1 MKHPQKI
8 AKEAIISF
16 LSMAFGSGFRYL
28 FVLILARWVGPTYLG
43 IYSLANAIMRFAE
56 VIGKAGLDNGV
67 IKYVSENFGKDLLN
81 KGKEIIFSAI
91 KMSLIL
97 SVCSSIILIII
108 SDWLA
113 HDFFAGGQLLKRV
126 LIYNACALPF
136 SVIMII
142 IASATQSFKLLKYKS
157 LVINIFVPLISLL
170 SMVIGLQISNEVAIS
185 IPILFSSIFGCV
197 LIAFFLTKI
206 VKKKISPFV
215 KINSVD
221 IIRSEFSVDLLK
233 FSYPL
238 MFVTIIGTAMHWMDI
253 YMLGFFYDNTT
264 VGMYHPPA
272 RTAGLIRMILI
283 AFMGIFSPIL
293 TELYSNND
301 RKGMVNVYHLVV
313 RWIMTLALPLF
324 LLIILFPKKVMFLF
338 GTEYQESYMIL
349 SILTTSVL
357 IQTFIGI
364 GGPTLTMTGY
374 PKINFINS
382 IFILFINFALN
393 IYLIPL
399 YHGTGAAIATLASMT
414 FLGLIRSIE
423 IWYILRLQP
432 LSLKLIKPFLAIF
445 VVLIVMIFIKPFI
458 MPFHTIISLIIAS
471 IIIGF
476 SFLLLLWLMGFDED
490 DKQVISAIKV
500 MFVKNK

>member
-16 LSMAFGSGFRYL
+16 LSMALGSGFRYL
-28 FVLILARWVGPTYLG
+28 FVLILARWVGPAYLG

-56 VIGKAGLDNGV
+56 VVGKAGMDNGV
-67 IKYVSENFGKDLLN
+67 IKYVSKNFGNNSLN
-81 KGKEIIFSAI
+81 KGKEIIISAI
-91 KMSLIL
+91 KMGFIL
-97 SVCSSIILIII
+97 SVSTSIILIFI
-108 SDWLA
+108 SDWVA
-113 HDFFAGGQLLKRV
+113 HDFFSGGELLKRV

-157 LVINIFVPLISLL
+157 IVINIFVPSISLL
-170 SMVIGLQISNEVAIS
+170 SMIIGLQISNEVAIS
-185 IPILFSSIFGCV
+185 IPILFSSISGCV
-197 LIAFFLTKI
+197 LIAFFLSKL
-206 VKKKISPFV
+206 VKKNISPFV
-215 KINSVD
+215 KINL
-221 IIRSEFSVDLLK
+221 IEIMRSEFSAELLK

-264 VGMYHPPA
+264 VGMYHPSA
-272 RTAGLIRMILI
+272 RTAGLMRMILI

-301 RKGMVNVYHLVV
+301 RISMVHVYHLVV

-338 GTEYQESYMIL
+338 GPQYQESHMIL

-357 IQTFIGI
+357 VQTFIGI
-364 GGPTLTMTGY
+364 GGPTLTMTGH
-374 PKINFINS
+374 PKINFFNS
-382 IFILFINFALN
+382 IFILLINFSIN

-399 YHGTGAAIATLASMT
+399 YKGVGAAIATLISMT
-414 FLGLIRSIE
+414 FLGVIRSIE
-423 IWYILRLQP
+423 IWYYLKLQP

-445 VVLIVMIFIKPFI
+445 VVMIVTISIKPLIV
-458 MPFHTIISLIIAS
+458 PFHTIISLIIAS
-471 IIIGF
+471 IIIGL
-476 SFLLLLWLMGFDED
+476 SFLVLLWLIGFDKD
-490 DKQVISAIKV
+490 DKQVISAIK
-500 MFVKNK
+500 MIFVKSK

>member
-399 YHGTGAAIATLASMT
+399 YQGTGAAIATLASMT

-445 VVLIVMIFIKPFI
+445 VVLIVMISIKPFI

-476 SFLLLLWLMGFDED
+476 SFLLLLWLIGFDED
-490 DKQVISAIKV
+490 DKQVISAIKM
-500 MFVKNK
+500 MFIKNQ

>member
-1 MKHPQKI
+1 
-8 AKEAIISF
+8 
-16 LSMAFGSGFRYL
+16 
-28 FVLILARWVGPTYLG
+28 
-43 IYSLANAIMRFAE
+43 
-56 VIGKAGLDNGV
+56 
-67 IKYVSENFGKDLLN
+67 
-81 KGKEIIFSAI
+81 
-91 KMSLIL
+91 
-97 SVCSSIILIII
+97 
-108 SDWLA
+108 
-113 HDFFAGGQLLKRV
+113 
-126 LIYNACALPF
+126 
-136 SVIMII
+136 
-142 IASATQSFKLLKYKS
+142 
-157 LVINIFVPLISLL
+157 
-170 SMVIGLQISNEVAIS
+170 
-185 IPILFSSIFGCV
+185 
-197 LIAFFLTKI
+197 
-206 VKKKISPFV
+206 
-215 KINSVD
+215 
-221 IIRSEFSVDLLK
+221 
-233 FSYPL
+233 
-238 MFVTIIGTAMHWMDI
+238 MDI
-253 YMLGFFYDNTT
+253 YMLGFFFDNTT
-264 VGMYHPPA
+264 VVGKYHPPA
-272 RTAGLIRMILI
+272 RTAGLVRMILI

-301 RKGMVNVYHLVV
+301 RNGMVNVYHLVV

-399 YHGTGAAIATLASMT
+399 YQGTGAAIATLASMT

-445 VVLIVMIFIKPFI
+445 VVLIVMISIKPFI

-476 SFLLLLWLMGFDED
+476 SFLLLLWLIGFDED
-490 DKQVISAIKV
+490 DKQVISAIKM
-500 MFVKNK
+500 MFIKNQ

>member
-16 LSMAFGSGFRYL
+16 LSMALGSGFRYL
-28 FVLILARWVGPTYLG
+28 FVLILARWVGPAYLG

-56 VIGKAGLDNGV
+56 VVGKAGMDNGV
-67 IKYVSENFGKDLLN
+67 IKYVSKNFGNNSLN
-81 KGKEIIFSAI
+81 KGKEIIISAI
-91 KMSLIL
+91 KMGFIL
-97 SVCSSIILIII
+97 SVSTSIILIFI
-108 SDWLA
+108 SDWVA
-113 HDFFAGGQLLKRV
+113 HDFFSGGELLKRV

-157 LVINIFVPLISLL
+157 IVINIFVPSISLL
-170 SMVIGLQISNEVAIS
+170 SMIIGLQISNEVAIS
-185 IPILFSSIFGCV
+185 IPILFSSISGCV
-197 LIAFFLTKI
+197 LIAFFLSKL
-206 VKKKISPFV
+206 VKKNISPFV
-215 KINSVD
+215 KINL
-221 IIRSEFSVDLLK
+221 IEIMRSEFSAELLK

-264 VGMYHPPA
+264 VGMYHPSA
-272 RTAGLIRMILI
+272 RTAGLMRMILI

-301 RKGMVNVYHLVV
+301 RISMVHVYHLVV

-338 GTEYQESYMIL
+338 GPQYQESHMIL

-357 IQTFIGI
+357 VQTFIGI
-364 GGPTLTMTGY
+364 GGPTLTMTGH
-374 PKINFINS
+374 PKINFFNS
-382 IFILFINFALN
+382 IFILLINFSIN

-399 YHGTGAAIATLASMT
+399 YKGVGAAIATLISMT
-414 FLGLIRSIE
+414 FLGVIRSIE
-423 IWYILRLQP
+423 IWYYLKLQP

-445 VVLIVMIFIKPFI
+445 VVMIVMISIKPLI
-458 MPFHTIISLIIAS
+458 VPFHTVISLIIAS

-476 SFLLLLWLMGFDED
+476 SFLVLLWLIGFDKD
-490 DKQVISAIKV
+490 DKQVISAIK
-500 MFVKNK
+500 MIFVKSK